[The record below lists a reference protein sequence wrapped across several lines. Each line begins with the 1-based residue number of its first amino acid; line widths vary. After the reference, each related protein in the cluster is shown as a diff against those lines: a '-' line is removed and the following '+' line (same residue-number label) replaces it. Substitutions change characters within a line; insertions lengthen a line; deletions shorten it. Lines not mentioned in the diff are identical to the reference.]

1 MRFSSFKFNAS
12 SLLLSLAGLLVAGF
26 LISASLDL
34 WRYVRLEKKTI
45 AKIEKWKVVEKGSSE
60 FAIKA
65 YFSFEN
71 QGHTYQG
78 KTTFSKPYHL
88 NHLSAEKQIKIYTTK
103 QWPVW
108 YQESHPVH
116 SSVERIFPF
125 KKCLYSLMV
134 LGIFLYFVHLT
145 LSIKKSSTSKI
156 FP

>member
-1 MRFSSFKFNAS
+1 MRLPRFKFNGS
-12 SLLLSLAGLLVAGF
+12 SLLIWLAGLLTAGF

-34 WRYVRLEKKTI
+34 WSYFRLEKKSI
-45 AKIEKWKVVEKGSSE
+45 AKVEKWKVVEKGSK

-71 QGHTYQG
+71 QGRTHQG

-88 NHLSAEKQIKIYTTK
+88 NHLSAEKQIKIYTTQ

-108 YQESHPVH
+108 YQESYPEHCSIDRV
-116 SSVERIFPF
+116 FPF

-134 LGIFLYFVHLT
+134 LGVFLYFIYLRHRYLNRDAVY
-145 LSIKKSSTSKI
+145 
-156 FP
+156 